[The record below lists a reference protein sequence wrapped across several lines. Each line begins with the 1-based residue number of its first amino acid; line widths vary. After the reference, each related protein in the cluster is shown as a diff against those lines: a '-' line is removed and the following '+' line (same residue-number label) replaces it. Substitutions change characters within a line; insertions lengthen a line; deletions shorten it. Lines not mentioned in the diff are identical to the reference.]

1 MQALES
7 AGRRSRVKTYPLWTN
22 ATYPSR
28 TNAAW
33 MGLNLRTP
41 HRSLEYT
48 YRRTGTAGLEVY
60 FDQVV
65 YLAPESVLGAN
76 GADCNGN
83 LPALTTL
90 EQQQTRR
97 GALYRVAT
105 RPHIG

>member
-1 MQALES
+1 MDGPEFE
-7 AGRRSRVKTYPLWTN
+7 
-22 ATYPSR
+22 
-28 TNAAW
+28 
-33 MGLNLRTP
+33 TP

>member
-1 MQALES
+1 MQALEN
-7 AGRRSRVKTYPLWTN
+7 AGRRSWVKTYPLCPN
-22 ATYPSR
+22 AGMDGPEFE
-28 TNAAW
+28 
-33 MGLNLRTP
+33 TP